1 MTDRQTAML
10 ELVEL
15 HRSMSVSEL
24 SKQFAVSEETIRRD
38 IKQLE
43 SAGRVEKIHGGVRL
57 PATQLEPPYW
67 QRVNRSAEVKKR
79 IGLKAAEQVQDGMTV
94 FIDSGTTS
102 YWLAKALTSQKN
114 LTVTT
119 NSLEVAAELAGRPD
133 CKLVIVGGVVDMDYR
148 AAFGVEAISQ
158 ASRYVPDILFL
169 SAGGVSADGGWLD
182 FSHDEADFKRA
193 LLPLARKKVVVTDSS
208 KFEAPGTVQFA
219 ALGDVDVLISEQ
231 QPAPPLAAALQKA
244 GVAVDYAPQ

>member
-102 YWLAKALTSQKN
+102 YWLAKALTSQKS
-114 LTVTT
+114 LTVIT

-219 ALGDVDVLISEQ
+219 VLGEIDGVVCELQPSTALASALQAAGVDV
-231 QPAPPLAAALQKA
+231 
-244 GVAVDYAPQ
+244 VCAPQ

>member
-1 MTDRQTAML
+1 MTDRQTAIL

-15 HRSMSVSEL
+15 HRSMTVSAL
-24 SKQFAVSEETIRRD
+24 STEFAVSEETIRRD

-57 PATQLEPPYW
+57 PVTQLEPPYW
-67 QRVNRSAEVKKR
+67 QRVNRNAEAKKR
-79 IGLKAAEQVQDGMTV
+79 IGLKAAEQVHNGMTL

-102 YWLAKALTSQKN
+102 LWLAKALTAQKD
-114 LTVTT
+114 LTVIT

-148 AAFGVEAISQ
+148 AAFGVEAIAQ
-158 ASRYVPDILFL
+158 ARRYLPDILFL
-169 SAGGVSADGGWLD
+169 SAGGVTGEGGWLD

-193 LLPLARKKVVVTDSS
+193 LLPLARKKIVLADSS
-208 KFEAPGTVQFA
+208 KFDAPGTVQFA
-219 ALGDVDVLISEQ
+219 ALDEVDVLLSEQ
-231 QPAPPLAAALQKA
+231 LPKAAFAAALQKA
-244 GVAVDYAPQ
+244 GVAVDCAAQ